1 MDFLPIYL
9 PFSAGFPG
17 GTSGKKPYLPMQEMQ
32 ETLVFSLGQEGPLE
46 EGVATHSSILAWRIA
61 TDREAWWA
69 IIHRVTK
76 DTTEAG
82 AHTHTHTHTHTTLHD
97 HLKSFHFNLKDSL

>member
-46 EGVATHSSILAWRIA
+46 EGVATHSSILAWKSHGQRSLA
-61 TDREAWWA
+61 WGHRELYM
-69 IIHRVTK
+69 T
-76 DTTEAG
+76 
-82 AHTHTHTHTHTTLHD
+82 
-97 HLKSFHFNLKDSL
+97 